1 MAFGPVN
8 MGVMA
13 GTIQTVETLRGPAGR
28 LEALLNVGAADAA
41 YSAVVCHPHPPSGG
55 TMHTKVVYHAAK
67 AFSHFGVPVLRF
79 NFRGTG
85 LSEGTHDHGPGEI
98 ADVKAALDW
107 LQHEFGLPILLAG
120 FSFGANIGFR
130 AACGDDRVK
139 GLVGLGMPLS
149 AGGRSYS
156 YEFMAHC
163 TQPKL
168 LLTGAED
175 PFAPRAVM
183 EQILREAPGDT
194 EMQWIEGAE
203 HFFAGV
209 PGSPQPKLDR
219 MRQAMQDWLGPKF
232 FGQ

>member
-1 MAFGPVN
+1 
-8 MGVMA
+8 MA

-85 LSEGTHDHGPGEI
+85 RSEGVHDGGPGEI
-98 ADVKAALDW
+98 ADVTAALDW
-107 LQHEFGLPILLAG
+107 LQNEFGLPILLAG

-139 GLVGLGMPLS
+139 GLVGLGMPLE

-156 YEFMAHC
+156 YEFMADC
-163 TQPKL
+163 NKPKL
-168 LLTGAED
+168 LLTGAQD

-183 EQILREAPGDT
+183 ERVFHAAPGET
-194 EMQWIEGAE
+194 EMHWIDGAE

-209 PGSPQPKLDR
+209 PGSPEVKLDR
-219 MRQAMQDWLGPKF
+219 MREAMQDWLGHHF
-232 FGQ
+232 FAGTR

>member
-1 MAFGPVN
+1 
-8 MGVMA
+8 MA
-13 GTIQTVETLRGPAGR
+13 GTIQTIETLRGPVGR
-28 LEALLNVGAADAA
+28 LEALLNVGDADAA

-67 AFSHFGVPVLRF
+67 AFSHFGIPVLRF

-85 LSEGTHDHGPGEI
+85 RSEGVHDGGPGEI

-107 LQHEFGLPILLAG
+107 LHNEFGLPILLAG

-139 GLVGLGMPLS
+139 GLVGLGMPLE

-156 YEFMAHC
+156 YEFMANC
-163 TQPKL
+163 DKPKL
-168 LLTGAED
+168 LLTGAQD

-183 EQILREAPGDT
+183 ERVFHAAPGDT
-194 EMQWIEGAE
+194 EMHWIEGAE

-209 PGSPQPKLDR
+209 PGSPTVKLDR
-219 MRQAMQDWLGPKF
+219 MREAMQDWLGRTF
-232 FGQ
+232 FSAAG

>member
-130 AACGDDRVK
+130 AACGDERVK

-156 YEFMAHC
+156 YEFMKRC

-168 LLTGAED
+168 LLTGSED

-183 EQILREAPGDT
+183 EQVFREAPGET
-194 EMQWIEGAE
+194 EMQWIDGAE

-209 PGSPQPKLDR
+209 PGSPAMKLDQ
-219 MRQAMQDWLGPKF
+219 MRLVMQDWLGRKF
-232 FGQ
+232 FHQ